1 MPQAREQVIR
11 LTRYKNA
18 LEKLKNT
25 GLARVFSDN
34 IADMLG
40 LSAAL
45 VRKDFSQFGLSGHK
59 RGGYRVD
66 DLLAQINRLLGSEEP
81 QHVIIV
87 GCGKIGTA
95 LLNYTGFSRQRIR
108 IVAGFDTNPAK
119 LDPHAPIPILNLSQM
134 PDVIASQNVRF
145 AILAVPEAVAADLG
159 ETLIKL
165 GIRGILNFT
174 PMPLKET
181 PGCVIHNI
189 NIALELE
196 NLIHLARFL
205 IRPEK
210 GEPGETRRTRA

>member
-1 MPQAREQVIR
+1 MPQARELVNR

-18 LEKLKNT
+18 LEKLKST

-34 IADMLG
+34 LADMLG
-40 LSAAL
+40 ISAAL

-66 DLLAQINRLLGSEEP
+66 DLLTQINRLLGGEEP
-81 QHVIIV
+81 QNVIIV

-108 IVAGFDTNPAK
+108 IVAGFDSNPAK
-119 LDPHAPIPILNLSQM
+119 LDPHASIPILNISQL
-134 PDVIASQNVRF
+134 PEIIASQNVRF
-145 AILAVPEAVAADLG
+145 AILAVPEAVAADMV

-181 PGCVIHNI
+181 PECVIHNI

-196 NLIHLARFL
+196 NLIHLARFIL
-205 IRPEK
+205 RPGK
-210 GEPGETRRTRA
+210 GESGETRRTRA